1 MSAADL
7 NNLPIS
13 DIKKLV
19 KENKKLKGDKQKQQ
33 LIEAYLKIKKQ
44 NAKSRK
50 EKTNPKP
57 KKKKPKTFEKYFQ
70 ECTKNKT
77 IPADTPSY
85 LKKALERALKEY
97 QQGTK
102 KEESALDNF
111 AKKFTID
118 GEAKVIPIQ
127 YFENK
132 STKSK
137 DSFRNHP
144 NIKNRLVL
152 VCLMEKKDAEK
163 IKVSFFYSRQSLFS
177 IRN

>member
-7 NNLPIS
+7 NNLTIS

-19 KENKKLKGDKQKQQ
+19 KEEFKENKKLKEDKQKQQ
-33 LIEAYLKIKKQ
+33 LIEAYLKLKNE

-50 EKTNPKP
+50 EKTNPKR
-57 KKKKPKTFEKYFQ
+57 KKKKPKTFEEHFQ

-97 QQGTK
+97 QQGIK
-102 KEESALDNF
+102 KEKSALDNF

-132 STKSK
+132 STQLK
-137 DSFRNHP
+137 DFFRNHR
-144 NIKNRLVL
+144 NIKNRL
-152 VCLMEKKDAEK
+152 MEKQDVEK
-163 IKVSFFYSRQSLFS
+163 IEVFFFIQDKAYFQ
-177 IRN
+177 